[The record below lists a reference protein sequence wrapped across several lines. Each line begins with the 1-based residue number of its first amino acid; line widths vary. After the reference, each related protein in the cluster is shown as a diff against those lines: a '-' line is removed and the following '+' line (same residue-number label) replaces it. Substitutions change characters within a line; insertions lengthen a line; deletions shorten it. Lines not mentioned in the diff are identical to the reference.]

1 MVNTVGIPQPEVI
14 RALELTASTCLKEE
28 PDSTGYG
35 KHWIGTGP
43 KGETI
48 LLFLTDYGFDETPY
62 DEAFGARMAGRA
74 IDYLRAGL

>member
-14 RALELTASTCLKEE
+14 RALELTVGTCLKEE

-35 KHWIGTGP
+35 KHWVGTGP

-48 LLFLTDYGFDETPY
+48 LLYGFDETPY
-62 DEAFGARMAGRA
+62 DEAFGAGIAGRA